1 MGLSP
6 ISFDF
11 GSGVLSDWKEVLNEE
26 SRVVATVPGM
36 DLPLKIPDAIELKLV
51 LALPTLEVCLRYELE
66 GFPRK
71 CAAVV
76 EFVEGAT
83 TCGAPSCW
91 VEVVVTEPIT
101 FVEPNK
107 AGVLGFL
114 NSVAISVAENSPD
127 VLLIGRGP
135 KFKGIGVLS
144 SFVWRDTSL
153 TRADSG
159 STLSLL

>member
-11 GSGVLSDWKEVLNEE
+11 GSVFLSDWKDVLNEE

-51 LALPTLEVCLRYELE
+51 LALPALGVCWRYGLEW
-66 GFPRK
+66 FPRK

-76 EFVEGAT
+76 EFVEGAI
-83 TCGAPSCW
+83 TCVALSCW
-91 VEVVVTEPIT
+91 VEVVVNEPT
-101 FVEPNK
+101 AFVEPNN

-114 NSVAISVAENSPD
+114 NSVAISMAENSPD

-135 KFKGIGVLS
+135 KFNGIGVLS
-144 SFVWRDTSL
+144 SPVWRDTSL
-153 TRADSG
+153 TRAYFD